1 MSVNLWQYF
10 LEDDVDSFRQYLAHA
25 TFSAT
30 AQRVITGGAAGNA
43 AFKIGSPGVLATSPR
58 TPVKSRKSSGY
69 VVPAIGTTQSKGIQ
83 VVLTR
88 ADVNAK
94 DGFGRTLLHHIAS
107 SRNETAIEFVS
118 ALLEV
123 SFLDLYA
130 QDTESGWTA
139 LHRALYFGNVSIAQ
153 ALMLRDIKDATDYT
167 TAASHAHAGGL
178 IKIKDHEGNSPF
190 EVFGLTIAS
199 RLLEAG
205 AGTLSLDADDGSN
218 VSVDL
223 DQDEDDM
230 ESAQKRPAKCVTN
243 IDGDE
248 AFAFGS
254 NKNLTLGLGDEDDRQ
269 YPERLI
275 FTRPEHLLRK
285 LRDDHMLNR
294 LKTLPFD
301 DLSASRCENAHAGQ
315 IPSVVQAQILKIQDV
330 VMSKLHTAVLTND
343 PISNMYVCGF
353 GSGGRL
359 GTGDEVTRFSFVCL
373 QTGGLSSRRVA
384 TVALGQDHSIA
395 ITASGEVFSWGNNR
409 YGQLGYALPEV
420 SANETPTQL
429 VPKQLYGHIKREA
442 IVGAAASS
450 IHTAIFTS
458 TALYTFGKNEGQLGL
473 MDADAGSLVMQVIP
487 RRIGVSVLQSP
498 IKNVSAIDRATCV
511 LLENHEVV
519 IFTHY
524 GFKKVDNFPLYA
536 FRNYALAR
544 AEGNTICKITSGG
557 HTVCALSTFGEV
569 FTIEVPKC
577 ESPSVTGSTTNPN
590 KARNAL
596 GTPSRVWSIK
606 KGHMSAN
613 DVAVGQDGSIILCT
627 EAGSVWRK
635 EKRAK
640 IKSIGTKDG
649 SSTRPKD
656 YKFVRVPNL
665 TRAVAVRSNAF
676 GAFVAIRRDCHV
688 TREQI
693 ITDPPALWDTMFNL
707 LAFHKYKV
715 EENADSAEPRP
726 RFWTPAA
733 KEFSPAQIR
742 HAIMRSQHAE
752 EEITSMMAKFE
763 PLAESQYDLWITS
776 NVTDVRIPV
785 HSFLMKSRSG
795 VLRRALTEFQ
805 ESYYYCIADL
815 LSIEYGADGEVQ
827 MKFSGMD
834 FLTIMNLVLYLYTD
848 SIIDVWHHIGKAVHM
863 APRYRQVR
871 TELMK
876 IAMHLDLRHLES
888 AVRVMTDPVKALRS
902 DMEVA
907 IRDQDFFSDR
917 DILIE
922 LADDVEVPAHSAMLC
937 ARCPFFD
944 GLFRG
949 RAGGRW
955 MAARKG
961 EANEKAEAL
970 KVDLSH
976 IDVKI
981 FEIVLRHIYADTG
994 EEIFDDI
1001 VADGFDNFVELV
1013 IEVMSVANELMLER
1027 LAQICQAMLGK
1038 FVTTR
1043 NVCSLLNTISE
1054 CSVEEFKR
1062 AALEYICLNLESMLE
1077 HRLLEELDPDLLCE
1091 LDETIQANQLAFMPF
1106 ARSSRAKDDLLEQY
1120 PDLLGQIQQAQ
1131 QCRVD
1136 SMRLRTRFNNEDEDR
1151 PINSSKLRTGSYAES
1166 SPSPSVQRDQRSS
1179 AHHPQSQTPSP
1190 DIQAQDIEH
1199 DLPFEMDDENVAT
1212 GLGINLLSP
1221 KIRPR
1226 DESYLASPSLGPRES
1241 SAGKTVSESIGTEAS
1256 SLTRSLRQAGQP
1268 PIANSRT
1275 PAPLPAVLIEGFNLS
1290 APAWKS
1296 ATPSSF
1302 KTDLRDVMSQAS
1314 TSQTSSLTQAMRT
1327 KSTDTVKAA
1336 KLSQRERKKLQQQK
1350 QEHSRVEHNTP
1361 KTPRTFADAALPTQS
1376 AVSPWQKVAKT
1387 PKANLK
1393 DVMSESGPPPVSP
1406 APRPVP
1412 RTTMTMRQTV
1422 SGTSPIPPKQQ
1433 PRSVSTPNVA
1443 VPSKTEPQTQ
1453 IQSIRHIP
1461 AAASSSLIDTSR
1473 SMAEILA
1480 QQDLEKRAIKEA
1492 AAKRSLQDIQQEQ
1505 EFQQWW
1511 DSEARRVQE
1520 EEQQQQQAANAAA
1533 SAARNGRGKGGGGGG
1548 SRGARAG
1555 NKGRG
1560 GRGAA
1565 GAGVGESTRGRGG
1578 KRSTTS

>member
-1 MSVNLWQYF
+1 M
-10 LEDDVDSFRQYLAHA
+10 
-25 TFSAT
+25 
-30 AQRVITGGAAGNA
+30 
-43 AFKIGSPGVLATSPR
+43 
-58 TPVKSRKSSGY
+58 KSRKSPGHIH
-69 VVPAIGTTQSKGIQ
+69 PATGTTQSKGLQ

-88 ADVNAK
+88 ADINAK

-107 SRNETAIEFVS
+107 SRNETAIEFAS

-130 QDTESGWTA
+130 QDAESGWTA

-205 AGTLSLDADDGSN
+205 GGTLSLDADDGSN

-223 DQDEDDM
+223 DQEEDDA
-230 ESAQKRPAKCVTN
+230 ESTQKRLAKCVTN

-269 YPERLI
+269 YPERLT
-275 FTRPEHLLRK
+275 FTRPDHLLRK
-285 LRDDHMLNR
+285 LRDDHVLKR

-301 DLSASRCENAHAGQ
+301 DLNASRVENAHSDQ
-315 IPSVVQAQILKIQDV
+315 VPSVVQAQSLKIQDV
-330 VMSKLHTAVLTND
+330 VMSKLHTAVLTTD
-343 PISNMYVCGF
+343 PISNLYVCGF

-359 GTGDEVTRFSFVCL
+359 GTGDEITRFSFVCL

-395 ITASGEVFSWGNNR
+395 ITSSGEVFSWGSNR

-442 IVGAAASS
+442 IIGAAATS
-450 IHTAIFTS
+450 IHSAIFTT

-473 MDADAGSLVMQVIP
+473 MDADAGSLVTQVIP

-544 AEGNTICKITSGG
+544 AEGNTICKITTGG
-557 HTVCALSTFGEV
+557 NTVCALSTFGEV
-569 FTIEVPKC
+569 FAIEVPKC

-596 GTPSRVWSIK
+596 GTPSRVWAIK
-606 KGHMSAN
+606 KGHMSAS

-640 IKSIGTKDG
+640 IKSVGIKDAA
-649 SSTRPKD
+649 SARPKD

-693 ITDPPALWDTMFNL
+693 IIDPPALWDTMFGL
-707 LAFHKYKV
+707 LAFQKYKV
-715 EENADSAEPRP
+715 EENADSSEPRP
-726 RFWTPAA
+726 RFWTPAV
-733 KEFSPAQIR
+733 KDFSPAQIR
-742 HAIMRSQHAE
+742 HAIIHSQDAE
-752 EEITSMMAKFE
+752 EEIKSMMAKFE

-785 HSFLMKSRSG
+785 HSFLIKSRSG

-805 ESYYYCIADL
+805 ESYYFSIADL
-815 LSIEYGADGEVQ
+815 LSVEYGADGEVQ

-848 SIIDVWHHIGKAVHM
+848 NIIDVWHHIGKAVHM

-876 IAMHLDLRHLES
+876 IATHLDLRHLDS

-907 IRDQDFFSDR
+907 IRDQDFFSDH

-970 KVDLSH
+970 KVDLTH
-976 IDVKI
+976 IDIKT

-994 EEIFDDI
+994 EDIFDDI
-1001 VADGFDNFVELV
+1001 VAGDFDNFVELV

-1027 LAQICQAMLGK
+1027 LAQICQAILGK

-1054 CSVEEFKR
+1054 CSVEEFKH

-1091 LDETIQANQLAFMPF
+1091 LDETIQSNQLAFMPF
-1106 ARSSRAKDDLLEQY
+1106 ARSTRAKDDLLEQY

-1131 QCRVD
+1131 QRRVD

-1151 PINSSKLRTGSYAES
+1151 PMNSSKLRVGSYTES
-1166 SPSPSVQRDQRSS
+1166 SPSPSVQRAQRSS
-1179 AHHPQSQTPSP
+1179 ARQPQSQSPSP

-1199 DLPFEMDDENVAT
+1199 DLPFEMDDENPAT
-1212 GLGINLLSP
+1212 GLGIDLSLP
-1221 KIRPR
+1221 KVRSR
-1226 DESYLASPSLGPRES
+1226 DKSLASPALGPREF
-1241 SAGKTVSESIGTEAS
+1241 SAGNAISQSLGTDKS
-1256 SLTRSLRQAGQP
+1256 SLACSVRREVQPSLAKSK
-1268 PIANSRT
+1268 A
-1275 PAPLPAVLIEGFNLS
+1275 PAPQPAVRVEGFNLP

-1296 ATPSSF
+1296 ANASSF

-1314 TSQTSSLTQAMRT
+1314 ASQTSSLTQSMRT

-1336 KLSQRERKKLQQQK
+1336 KPSQKERKKLQQQ
-1350 QEHSRVEHNTP
+1350 QQEQSRIEHSTP
-1361 KTPRTFADAALPTQS
+1361 KTPRTFADAALPTQL
-1376 AVSPWQKVAKT
+1376 AGSPWQKVAKA
-1387 PKANLK
+1387 PKASLK
-1393 DVMSESGPPPVSP
+1393 DVMAEPGPPPVSP
-1406 APRPVP
+1406 VSRPVP

-1433 PRSVSTPNVA
+1433 PRSVSTPNVV
-1443 VPSKTEPQTQ
+1443 VPSKTEPQ
-1453 IQSIRHIP
+1453 IQSVRHIP
-1461 AAASSSLIDTSR
+1461 APTSSSSIDTSR

-1492 AAKRSLQDIQQEQ
+1492 AAKRSLQEIQQEQ

-1520 EEQQQQQAANAAA
+1520 EEQQAANAAA
-1533 SAARNGRGKGGGGGG
+1533 NAARGGRGKGGGG
-1548 SRGARAG
+1548 RARSG
-1555 NKGRG
+1555 KGRG

-1565 GAGVGESTRGRGG
+1565 GAGAGVGESMRGRGG